1 MKEFDNQA
9 ETRSR
14 AVVYK
19 LLSDCYYPPDERTR
33 GQAERLLRELRDL
46 LPEAE
51 TAIDLLAAGLAASEG
66 VEELA
71 VDHARLFVGPFALLA
86 PPYGSI
92 YLEGE
97 RRLMGDSTLAANEC
111 YREVGLEVAADFNE
125 TPDHIAAELEFMHFL
140 AAKELEARGDGD
152 SVRARHYRRKQ
163 TAFLERHLAAWVP
176 AFSRSV
182 EEHAQTSFY
191 RDMAAATRLF
201 IQSDVVLCRDEAEAT
216 VVSGKGRNYE
226 QVSGG

>member
-86 PPYGSI
+86 PPYGSV

-97 RRLMGDSTLAANEC
+97 RRLMGDSTLEVETW
-111 YREVGLEVAADFNE
+111 YRDAGLELADGF
-125 TPDHIAAELEFMHFL
+125 TATADHVAAELEFMYFL
-140 AAKELEARGDGD
+140 AAKELEALHAADPASAAHLR
-152 SVRARHYRRKQ
+152 SKQ
-163 TAFLERHLAAWVP
+163 RVFINRHLGAWLPDFTRTVE
-176 AFSRSV
+176 AQARSL
-182 EEHAQTSFY
+182 FY
-191 RDMAAATRLF
+191 RGLATATRRFVERDSLHLS
-201 IQSDVVLCRDEAEAT
+201 QADGAPAGGDDEALP
-216 VVSGKGRNYE
+216 
-226 QVSGG
+226 